1 MFVTTN
7 RLMRN
12 KNGSTAVNLKEE
24 YIKNLKNGKANHNIR
39 MIVLDNIGVTF
50 RSLFAGK
57 FSKALFQKNFSS
69 AFPFDLEA
77 TGLRMYRA
85 MWNYRATLHLFNDA
99 YKKFLT
105 DNSLEES
112 KVRDAIKQDYA
123 KYTEWNKRDKAGNF
137 IISHTTY
144 SDYRDWLYN
153 VADKKGID
161 IETIKKVHD
170 FNDSLGTVCKE
181 IRLGTTAS
189 VQDNHGVYNQK
200 ITNPGT
206 TFYNKDDEVYG
217 LYMDPEIARHQL
229 NMIDTLFDKV
239 VNIIVEAPKGINIT
253 DYIDIEK
260 YEDWFKN
267 QKGSGSFKIQISDV
281 DVERGKVTTREGTL
295 ELGDKGGNIVALP
308 LKLIQVAKHL
318 YMLNNYSAD
327 IINDDPDAKKAV
339 NNIKFTDA
347 VTGKETTL
355 EWAAIT
361 NTLFTA
367 DGGHEDFNTFD
378 TESEVPSNLA
388 IGISKYQSED
398 GKWHIVDSRVSDFF
412 NLMFH
417 GLVGT
422 ENLYEFTEKEINTA
436 ATDAEYRRGIFID
449 PVIVYDPDKKDPI
462 FAVSQTGGA
471 FYASNLTTRFPQ
483 AYIDLTPKPADT
495 KPTEEEGKGGSKPD
509 ETGGKTSEKKG
520 KKPATTTTE
529 KKPKKKP
536 LADRIIERVEKLDY
550 YKMIQGLKGISYL
563 RNDYYRDIGGV
574 DITKVNRIP
583 NAIHDMITALKNV
596 NRRSTKKNI
605 ERKLTSAF
613 FQSLTSYMGAVYQ
626 LYHDSKGATQAGVLY
641 TLASTLKNLK
651 AGHII
656 IETDDTT
663 DSIKLTFGKD
673 SVDIA
678 SLIDFDKWK
687 LTSIS
692 QKGVKGNKTKY
703 ELTFNTGKDNRV
715 YILSI
720 DASKKKV
727 MVSEETDNR
736 KTSDDIDSK
745 LKIDIIYNDLL
756 NEIEKTVSD
765 NWKEDLLNTVR
776 KIFNRFIDPN
786 TGRLE
791 ITVGSQTYN
800 KIINDIEQYIQNSP
814 LSEEDWY
821 TDEENGL
828 QKYLQNMRTIGCK

>member
-509 ETGGKTSEKKG
+509 ETGGKTIEKKG
-520 KKPATTTTE
+520 KKPVTTTTE

-536 LADRIIERVEKLDY
+536 LADRIIEGIETNNSE
-550 YKMIQGLKGISYL
+550 MLKGLTSINSLNKDFYKSIEGI
-563 RNDYYRDIGGV
+563 DVSKV
-574 DITKVNRIP
+574 DMIP
-583 NAIHDMITALKNV
+583 NILSDMIHQLKFLKRKN
-596 NRRSTKKNI
+596 NKKSI
-605 ERKLTSAF
+605 ENQLTTAF
-613 FQSLTSYMGAVYQ
+613 FQSFRKYMEAVYQ
-626 LYHDSKGATQAGVLY
+626 LYNSSNGSTQVGILNTLVL
-641 TLASTLKNLK
+641 TIQNLK
-651 AGHII
+651 TGHII
-656 IETDDTT
+656 IETDDTS
-663 DSIKLTFGKD
+663 DSVKLTFSKD
-673 SVDIA
+673 SSTVGTQINYDEWGLDSLSQESVDTD
-678 SLIDFDKWK
+678 S
-687 LTSIS
+687 T
-692 QKGVKGNKTKY
+692 TY
-703 ELTFNTGKDNRV
+703 ELTFETDKGNRIYALNINPKKKKIIVSEKADNR
-715 YILSI
+715 
-720 DASKKKV
+720 
-727 MVSEETDNR
+727 R
-736 KTSDDIDSK
+736 TSDDTNSENSMNIEYEK
-745 LKIDIIYNDLL
+745 L
-756 NEIEKTVSD
+756 
-765 NWKEDLLNTVR
+765 
-776 KIFNRFIDPN
+776 
-786 TGRLE
+786 
-791 ITVGSQTYN
+791 
-800 KIINDIEQYIQNSP
+800 
-814 LSEEDWY
+814 LS
-821 TDEENGL
+821 
-828 QKYLQNMRTIGCK
+828 